1 MKTRLFSLWL
11 LLSVAVEL
19 SAYDFKVD
27 GLCYN
32 ITNSTAPY
40 SAEVANAD
48 KNLTI
53 VNIPEIVTYK
63 GVVYSVMRIGESAF
77 SGCTGLTS
85 ITIPN
90 SVMGIG
96 NSAFSGCTG
105 LTSITIPNSVTEIGS
120 WAFSGCTGLTSV
132 TIPNSVTSIGT
143 SAFSGCTGLT
153 SITIPNSVTSIGVA
167 AFAWCTGLNTI
178 TIPNSVMSIG
188 GGAFE
193 GCTGLNRVNYT
204 GDIKE
209 WLDIKM
215 VPYCTTNNPDYCNM
229 ILNFAQ
235 EMYINGVLLTEL
247 VIPEGITTISHNFR
261 DYAGLTSVTIPNSV
275 TSIDS
280 YAFFGCTGL
289 TSITIPNGVTSIG
302 GDAFGGC
309 TGLDT
314 VIIGNGITEID
325 YQFWNCSSIRHLQ
338 LGSGVKSIGNE
349 AFYASQKLKRIVCY
363 AVEPPVAQKNSF
375 YNYNIHVQVPC
386 DNLEDYDTG
395 VVWGDFKYIECMGA
409 DNVDTDGNVT
419 VTPGDNEV
427 EIIWPSDDSADTYS
441 LVITQADKE
450 VCTLVFNKNG
460 QLIRIAFAAPAQN
473 EEQRHTPAAML
484 TQSGYRFTVTGLSSG
499 VQYAYAMDVKDKAG
513 ATIHTYEGT
522 FTTTVN
528 GTPTGVENVAIGTSS
543 VNDAPRKVFRNGQV
557 YILRGG
563 KTYTTMGVEM
573 NL

>member
-1 MKTRLFSLWL
+1 M
-11 LLSVAVEL
+11 
-19 SAYDFKVD
+19 
-27 GLCYN
+27 
-32 ITNSTAPY
+32 
-40 SAEVANAD
+40 
-48 KNLTI
+48 
-53 VNIPEIVTYK
+53 PEN
-63 GVVYSVMRIGESAF
+63 
-77 SGCTGLTS
+77 TS
-85 ITIPN
+85 I
-90 SVMGIG
+90 VVKDG
-96 NSAFSGCTG
+96 
-105 LTSITIPNSVTEIGS
+105 
-120 WAFSGCTGLTSV
+120 
-132 TIPNSVTSIGT
+132 VTSIVG

-153 SITIPNSVTSIGVA
+153 SITIPNSVTSIG
-167 AFAWCTGLNTI
+167 
-178 TIPNSVMSIG
+178 
-188 GGAFE
+188 GGAFS
-193 GCTGLNRVNYT
+193 GCT
-204 GDIKE
+204 
-209 WLDIKM
+209 
-215 VPYCTTNNPDYCNM
+215 
-229 ILNFAQ
+229 
-235 EMYINGVLLTEL
+235 
-247 VIPEGITTISHNFR
+247 
-261 DYAGLTSVTIPNSV
+261 GLTSVTIPNSV
-275 TSIDS
+275 TNIGSS
-280 YAFFGCTGL
+280 AFSGCTGL
-289 TSITIPNGVTSIG
+289 TSITIPNSVTSIGSSAFSGCTGLTSVTIPNSITSIGSSAFSGCTGLTSITIPNSVTWIRYDAFSGCTGLTSITIPNSVTSIG
-302 GDAFGGC
+302 GGAFSGCTGLTSITIPNSVTSIGGYAFKGCTGLTSITIPNSVTWIRYDAFSGCTGLTSITIPNSVTSIEWGAFSGC

-386 DNLEDYDTG
+386 DNLEDYDTD

-419 VTPGDNEV
+419 ITPGDNEV

-441 LVITQADKE
+441 LVITQADNE
-450 VCTLVFNKNG
+450 VCTLFFNKNG

-543 VNDAPRKVFRNGQV
+543 VNDAPRKVFRDGQV

-563 KTYTTMGVEM
+563 KTYTLTGVEV